1 MNEPSVGDYVM
12 LLADT
17 GYEGQKGYV
26 TDYDSDSGT
35 FLVELDESDKDG
47 NPNWAENVSPE
58 DMKHIV

>member
-1 MNEPSVGDYVM
+1 M